1 MTVDDGDE
9 ERYSVC
15 IAYQVGPDKVNF
27 YRVADYRPDEAD
39 EGDELIPAAPFFD
52 FDNRGEWCKNPD
64 RIFCNDAYYDFPDR
78 DSDVYLFEW
87 RIDPHDRGRLQSRI
101 FDGRNGLPTVDDVRE
116 VIDIPSINCRED
128 LVKTLRFGYRLRG
141 IPTKEFYLV
150 YERPEGGYQRFAIK
164 CRRDDFVSRDGT
176 LRLLDSVAN
185 TRQSVITA
193 PIVVLD
199 EKKIIQS
206 DVRELQGREI
216 YSGLGRL
223 DEEEGRLLLRPLEYF
238 ASDYVKYYL
247 GHCETVAKLT
257 DKERRYEVAKA
268 ITEAL
273 SRPDQIEEYLGCG
286 CPDHEISKLKKA
298 IALRMKGMGDEVL
311 KLVQDA
317 LIEDDRIRDRCVELG
332 KKKYESLFVEDQEL
346 LSVIKSEI
354 DASDKKAAEIKADI
368 SGLET
373 KRDGLMAEIGEA
385 ERRLSEVT
393 DNERRAVRELE
404 DNIAL
409 RLGLK
414 ATIKATQTIN
424 GAGASATLDVGQG
437 SLVECERLDKE
448 LVDLLIENLK
458 RLGVSDPL
466 SPRGLQTAATG
477 VACCLFTRLPIAIPE
492 PMASPIAMALS
503 AALYSSTPTR
513 TVVPA
518 DYRDVGAVSKILAE
532 PGVHI
537 VEGVIDSANEGVLFA
552 MSRQWE
558 SSTVIFSFRSYVSA
572 MLLAKEAWN
581 SVFVPNVAALTWL
594 PFLSR
599 GKTLATAK
607 GNIAMRRP
615 GRKDILD
622 VAEELAGS
630 LSDLGLPSS
639 SFVLPAAIGAAADDE
654 CGVEDYEPVV
664 AQHLA
669 IASGATPEASA
680 VLSNW
685 LSNGDGDMWFDEIR
699 RKFGIPNE

>member
-1 MTVDDGDE
+1 MTVDGE

-15 IAYQVGPDKVNF
+15 IAYQVGPKRVNF

-39 EGDELIPAAPFFD
+39 EGDELIPAAPVTD
-52 FDNRGEWCKNPD
+52 FDDRDEWCKNPD
-64 RIFCNDAYYDFPDR
+64 RIICRDANNGFPNR
-78 DSDVYLFEW
+78 DCDVYLFEW
-87 RIDPHDRGRLQSRI
+87 RIDPYDRERLQSRI
-101 FDGRNGLPTVDDVRE
+101 CDGRNGLPTVDDVRE

-141 IPTKEFYLV
+141 FPTKEFYLV

-176 LRLLDSVAN
+176 LRLLESVAN

-247 GHCETVAKLT
+247 GHCETAAKLT

-268 ITEAL
+268 IMEAL

-298 IALRMKGMGDEVL
+298 IALQMKGMGDEAL

-332 KKKYESLFVEDQEL
+332 KKKYENLFVEDQEL

-354 DASDKKAAEIKADI
+354 DASDRKAAEIKVDI

-373 KRDGLMAEIGEA
+373 KRDGLRAEIGEA
-385 ERRLSEVT
+385 ERGLSEAIN
-393 DNERRAVRELE
+393 NERRAIRELE

-409 RLGLK
+409 KLGLK
-414 ATIKATQTIN
+414 TVVKATQTIN
-424 GAGASATLDVGQG
+424 GAGASAALDVRQG
-437 SLVECERLDKE
+437 SLVECEKLDKE

-458 RLGVSDPL
+458 RLGVSDL
-466 SPRGLQTAATG
+466 SSPRGLQVAATG

-492 PMASPIAMALS
+492 PLATPIAMALS

-513 TVVPA
+513 TIVPA
-518 DYRDVGAVSKILAE
+518 DYRDVGAISKVLAE
-532 PGVHI
+532 PGVH
-537 VEGVIDSANEGVLFA
+537 VAEGVIDSANEGVLFA

-558 SSTVIFSFRSYVSA
+558 SSTVIFSFRSHASA
-572 MLLAKEAWN
+572 MLLAKEAWD
-581 SVFVPNVAALTWL
+581 SVFVPNVSTLTWL

-607 GNIAMRRP
+607 SDIAMCGP
-615 GRKDILD
+615 GRKVILD

-685 LSNGDGDMWFDEIR
+685 LSNGDGDMWLDELR